1 LSLYSKA
8 YSFDNIDNVSLKWII
23 SKKQDYFYTIKPLI
37 YFPPFWN
44 HYFGNEKEIKKR
56 ILNQHYNVVIVT
68 SKIYVSQK
76 PLSYAPHR
84 SIHTKDERYQQVQI
98 TIQTIREHIPDSFI
112 ILYDNSLFED
122 EEYNT
127 LRNLTDC
134 FINHHND
141 EIVNEFTNKSIH
153 KLYGEIAQTYKM
165 LHYLKTYYKNMNIK
179 NLFKLT
185 GRYTINET
193 FNYQSYDNEDIMFK
207 RNELVED
214 RAYFFT
220 CFYKISGC
228 KFDYF
233 YEIMKQLYED
243 IQDNAYEFEDYEVV
257 LPMLL
262 HKNFRKVDH
271 LGITQNIAVWD
282 DQSRI

>member
-1 LSLYSKA
+1 
-8 YSFDNIDNVSLKWII
+8 
-23 SKKQDYFYTIKPLI
+23 
-37 YFPPFWN
+37 
-44 HYFGNEKEIKKR
+44 
-56 ILNQHYNVVIVT
+56 
-68 SKIYVSQK
+68 
-76 PLSYAPHR
+76 
-84 SIHTKDERYQQVQI
+84 
-98 TIQTIREHIPDSFI
+98 
-112 ILYDNSLFED
+112 
-122 EEYNT
+122 
-127 LRNLTDC
+127 
-134 FINHHND
+134 
-141 EIVNEFTNKSIH
+141 
-153 KLYGEIAQTYKM
+153 
-165 LHYLKTYYKNMNIK
+165 
-179 NLFKLT
+179 
-185 GRYTINET
+185 
-193 FNYQSYDNEDIMFK
+193 MFK